1 MSTAASMDR
10 QELLGLYEEPEQA
23 ADAVARV
30 RAAGFDETDIEIL
43 SATPYPEGAFGEGHT
58 KHRLFAFPFAGAAC
72 GLAVAI
78 AWHIG
83 VQLAMPIVTG
93 GKPVVAVP
101 AIIQVLYEGT
111 MLGAVLFT
119 VLGVIFES
127 RLPDGVGVYDDR
139 VSDGLIGVSVL
150 ARERRLPDAQIALE
164 QSGPVDI
171 VSKAGTVMARGA
183 SP

>member
-1 MSTAASMDR
+1 
-10 QELLGLYEEPEQA
+10 
-23 ADAVARV
+23 
-30 RAAGFDETDIEIL
+30 
-43 SATPYPEGAFGEGHT
+43 
-58 KHRLFAFPFAGAAC
+58 
-72 GLAVAI
+72 
-78 AWHIG
+78 
-83 VQLAMPIVTG
+83 
-93 GKPVVAVP
+93 VP